1 MGPVLSHTAAC
12 GAGSLGVM
20 GGPGSPLSTTT
31 LPTSFSTLLLL
42 TNLICFFFFRDLEL
56 QLCCWSWVDGQVARL
71 LTIRGG
77 ARLCKTCLLLL
88 HSESFEVMM
97 ETESDTRR
105 AGTMVPGG

>member
-42 TNLICFFFFRDLEL
+42 TNLICFFLFQRLGTPVVLLEL
-56 QLCCWSWVDGQVARL
+56 GRWAGSAVTYHQ
-71 LTIRGG
+71 
-77 ARLCKTCLLLL
+77 
-88 HSESFEVMM
+88 
-97 ETESDTRR
+97 RR
-105 AGTMVPGG
+105 STAVQDMPSTLAQ